1 MTLATSETRCSAN
14 FSNAL
19 LPNSRN
25 PPDHQVNCVMA
36 ILQGDQN
43 TANMAARSAFT
54 LFCRHG
60 AVRSQSGFAKSFST
74 PEPAASASPTV
85 SKSAV

>member
-1 MTLATSETRCSAN
+1 
-14 FSNAL
+14 
-19 LPNSRN
+19 
-25 PPDHQVNCVMA
+25 MA

-60 AVRSQSGFAKSFST
+60 AVKPQSGFAKSFST
-74 PEPAASASPTV
+74 PEFAASASPTV